1 MESKII
7 TEQLTE
13 FNKNVDELKILRIDD
28 MRKKTLLLLCS
39 LPRSF
44 KHFKHNMLYGK

>member
-7 TEQLTE
+7 TEQLPE
-13 FNKNVDELKILRIDD
+13 FYKNVDELQILRIHD

-39 LPRSF
+39 LPRFF
-44 KHFKHNMLYGK
+44 KHFKDNMLYGK